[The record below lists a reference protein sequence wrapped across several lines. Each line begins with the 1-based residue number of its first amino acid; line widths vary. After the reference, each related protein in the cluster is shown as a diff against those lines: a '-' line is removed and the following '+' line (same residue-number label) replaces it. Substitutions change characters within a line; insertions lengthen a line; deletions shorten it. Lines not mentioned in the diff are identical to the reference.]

1 MIPRCPPAHPK
12 IHPTWDQ
19 PKPTNYPKTHQQYDH
34 KGLHHHPPL
43 SEPLKPLQPTPI
55 PPAPSRSPTHLKIFQ
70 CPRIKPTMN
79 SRRADFG
86 DTHTHTKKTTPTHI
100 YTQPPTPTL
109 PSVKKRSRN
118 EGKIWKNLGNSQ
130 KIEFGL
136 TYKCSFV
143 GFAIEGEGN
152 RESDRLGCPIIM
164 FGVGFIPLVWSIGIE
179 HGSCREI
186 WIWELPPNSHPI
198 TWI

>member
-1 MIPRCPPAHPK
+1 MIPWCPLAHPK

-19 PKPTNYPKTHQQYDH
+19 PKPTNCPKTHQQYDH
-34 KGLHHHPPL
+34 KGPHHHPPL

-70 CPRIKPTMN
+70 CPRIKLTMN
-79 SRRADFG
+79 SRKADFG
-86 DTHTHTKKTTPTHI
+86 DTHTHKHTH
-100 YTQPPTPTL
+100 TL
-109 PSVKKRSRN
+109 RSRN

-186 WIWELPPNSHPI
+186 RIWELPPNSHPI